1 MREGRSSRL
10 ILPRWYVPSCGLLQ
24 TSSLM
29 LLIGLK
35 LPILILGDHE
45 CFAQDRSLDQE
56 ATLRVFN
63 GPKRRVLICALNRI
77 GHNTW
82 RS

>member
-1 MREGRSSRL
+1 
-10 ILPRWYVPSCGLLQ
+10 
-24 TSSLM
+24 M